1 MRKVMKYVITFI
13 IGLLFF
19 PHLSIAKETVSPFS
33 EQVRAFV
40 GHIVNDNN
48 KHVEGIAKDDF
59 KALSEGQAP
68 RATVVACSDSR
79 VQTKAF
85 NNNPVNDLFFIR
97 NIGNQIKSAEGSV
110 EYGINHLHTP
120 VLLIIGHSHC
130 GAIQAALSD
139 YSKESKAIRQ
149 ELDNLHLPKST
160 KLNQGVVEN
169 VNHQVNYARNKFKNK
184 IAKKELIVI
193 GAIYDFRDDYHQGHG
208 RLIIINLNGEENA
221 AKIKADPLIKGV
233 DVHTLD

>member
-1 MRKVMKYVITFI
+1 MKNVAKLTCV
-13 IGLLFF
+13 LLFF
-19 PHLSIAKETVSPFS
+19 PHLLLAKDTTAFS

-40 GHIVNDNN
+40 EHVISDND
-48 KHVEGIAKDDF
+48 KHVKEIAKDDF
-59 KALSEGQAP
+59 KALSEGQSP

-85 NNNPVNDLFFIR
+85 NQSPVNDLFFIR

-130 GAIQAALSD
+130 GAIEAALGD

-160 KLNQGVVEN
+160 KLNEGVVEN
-169 VNHQVNYARNKFKNK
+169 INDQVKYAMTKFKDK

-193 GAIYDFRDDYHQGHG
+193 GALYDFRDDYDQGHG
-208 RLIIINLNGEENA
+208 RLIIINLNGEHDA
-221 AKIKADPLIKGV
+221 AKIKANSLVKGV
-233 DVHTLD
+233 DVHTLN

>member
-1 MRKVMKYVITFI
+1 MKKAIILTFA
-13 IGLLFF
+13 LSFF
-19 PHLSIAKETVSPFS
+19 PHLLIAKEPSAPFT
-33 EQVRAFV
+33 EQIRDFV
-40 GHIVNDNN
+40 VHILNDND
-48 KHVEGIAKDDF
+48 KHVNEIAKDDF
-59 KALSEGQAP
+59 KAISEGQAP

-85 NNNPVNDLFFIR
+85 NQSPINDLFFIR

-160 KLNQGVVEN
+160 KLNEGVVEN
-169 VNHQVNYARNKFKNK
+169 INDQVEYAMNKFKDK

-193 GAIYDFRDDYHQGHG
+193 GALYDFRDDYDQGHG
-208 RLIIINLNGEENA
+208 RLIIINLNGEHNA
-221 AKIKADPLIKGV
+221 AKIKADPLVKGI
-233 DVHTLD
+233 DVHTLR

>member
-1 MRKVMKYVITFI
+1 MKNALTITCA
-13 IGLLFF
+13 LLFF
-19 PHLSIAKETVSPFS
+19 PHLLIAKDTTPSFH
-33 EQVRAFV
+33 EQVRSFV
-40 GHIVNDNN
+40 EHIITDND
-48 KHVEGIAKDDF
+48 KHVNEIAKDDF
-59 KALSEGQAP
+59 KALREGQNP

-85 NNNPVNDLFFIR
+85 NESPINDLFFIR

-130 GAIQAALSD
+130 GAIQTALGD

-160 KLNQGVVEN
+160 KLNEGVAEN
-169 VNHQVNYARNKFKNK
+169 INVQVKYALNKFKDK

-193 GAIYDFRDDYHQGHG
+193 GALYDFRDDYDQGHG
-208 RLIIINLNGEENA
+208 RLIIINLNGEHNA
-221 AKIKADPLIKGV
+221 AKIKANPLVKGV
-233 DVHTLD
+233 DVHTLH